1 MVAKDAKLAKRTKK
15 NLLTLQYLKKVIVN
29 RDNNNINYLT
39 PCIIFS
45 IGFMS
50 ANNINELMPA
60 RPTKM

>member
-29 RDNNNINYLT
+29 IDNNCISYLT

-45 IGFMS
+45 IGFMIT
-50 ANNINELMPA
+50 NNIKELIPA
-60 RPTKM
+60 IPIKI